1 MISFDKQ
8 KCAKTVISLGI
19 SSMLLLS
26 NTAFA
31 APLLK
36 VGSRGNEVAT
46 LQQQLQKMNLFNYNR
61 ITGYYGN
68 ITKDAVIRF
77 QKQHGLS
84 PDGIVGKNTY
94 NALSTYDNAKRSGS
108 TSQGVLIRRGSRGG
122 AVSELQQ
129 ILKSKGYLNDKVDG
143 IFGRNTEN
151 AVKSFQK
158 SSGLKSDGIV
168 GKATW
173 AKLGSNNIPASGS
186 TSSNTLIRRGSRGGA
201 VSELQ
206 QILKSKGYLNDKV
219 DGIFG
224 RNTENAVKSFQKSSG
239 LKSDGIVGKATW
251 AKLKSNTSSS
261 NSRGNDRNNSAV
273 VMLNWSQVNSIFPR
287 KANAR
292 VIDVDTGLS
301 FNIHRYGGT
310 LHADVEP
317 VTAKD
322 TAIMKKAYG
331 GSWSWS
337 RRAVIV
343 EVGGRRI
350 AGSMNGMPHGGQDI
364 RSNNFD
370 GQFCIHFLGSR
381 THGSDRVDAAHQN
394 MIKKASL
401 SR

>member
-108 TSQGVLIRRGSRGG
+108 TSQGV
-122 AVSELQQ
+122 
-129 ILKSKGYLNDKVDG
+129 
-143 IFGRNTEN
+143 
-151 AVKSFQK
+151 
-158 SSGLKSDGIV
+158 
-168 GKATW
+168 
-173 AKLGSNNIPASGS
+173 
-186 TSSNTLIRRGSRGGA
+186 LIRRGSRGGA